1 MDSLYVHI
9 TQSVVIQRQKVT
21 LQKNAAVLR
30 VFYFTTEIHF
40 CNYFYS
46 SVMYNNK
53 QDFVPPLVVY
63 GVVYLTNTESF
74 LYFLNKAY
82 RQLGYHSAQEL

>member
-1 MDSLYVHI
+1 MHI
-9 TQSVVIQRQKVT
+9 PQPVVIQRQRVT
-21 LQKNAAVLR
+21 LQKHAAGTKGDFFLLQR
-30 VFYFTTEIHF
+30 YYRYF

-53 QDFVPPLVVY
+53 QDFVPLLVIY
-63 GVVYLTNTESF
+63 RIVYLTNMEGF

-82 RQLGYHSAQEL
+82 GQLGYHSAN

>member
-1 MDSLYVHI
+1 MHI

-21 LQKNAAVLR
+21 LQKHAAGTKCYLVL
-30 VFYFTTEIHF
+30 TTEIHV

-53 QDFVPPLVVY
+53 QDFVPPTGHLWNSIPDQY
-63 GVVYLTNTESF
+63 GKFSIF
-74 LYFLNKAY
+74 LSNKAY
-82 RQLGYHSAQEL
+82 GQLGYHSTN

>member
-1 MDSLYVHI
+1 MQLVLM
-9 TQSVVIQRQKVT
+9 VI
-21 LQKNAAVLR
+21 
-30 VFYFTTEIHF
+30 YFTTEIHF

-63 GVVYLTNTESF
+63 RNMIPDQYGKFSIF
-74 LYFLNKAY
+74 PK
-82 RQLGYHSAQEL
+82 

>member
-1 MDSLYVHI
+1 MLLFKGRGD
-9 TQSVVIQRQKVT
+9 TAKNIQ
-21 LQKNAAVLR
+21 LVLR
-30 VFYFTTEIHF
+30 IIYFYYRNTF
-40 CNYFYS
+40 CNYVYS

-63 GVVYLTNTESF
+63 RIVFLTNTEGF

-82 RQLGYHSAQEL
+82 GQLGYHSAN

>member
-1 MDSLYVHI
+1 MHI

-21 LQKNAAVLR
+21 LQNMQLVLR
-30 VFYFTTEIHF
+30 VIYFTTEIHF

-53 QDFVPPLVVY
+53 QDFVPPLVNYRIVY
-63 GVVYLTNTESF
+63 VTYMESF

-82 RQLGYHSAQEL
+82 GQLGYHSAQEL

>member
-1 MDSLYVHI
+1 MHI
-9 TQSVVIQRQKVT
+9 TQSVVIQRQRVT
-21 LQKNAAVLR
+21 LQKQAAGTKVI
-30 VFYFTTEIHF
+30 YFTTEIRF

-63 GVVYLTNTESF
+63 GIVYLTNMKCS